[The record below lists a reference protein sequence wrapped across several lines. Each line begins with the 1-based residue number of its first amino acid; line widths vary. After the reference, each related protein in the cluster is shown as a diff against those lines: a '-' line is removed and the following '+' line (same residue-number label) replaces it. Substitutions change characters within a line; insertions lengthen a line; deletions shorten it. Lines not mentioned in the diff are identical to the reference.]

1 MKRFYSEETLKAKL
15 KIAFTN
21 GQNNP
26 DAGPMSAGITANM
39 LLLPHA
45 PSLTLPDP
53 GEAWTPESYAAVM
66 VSLGKSGIVSDR
78 FGNWWSFT
86 GGNPLLDNA
95 TISGWSYKNVIV
107 LESITAPI
115 TYAGKWQDSLRGPRE

>member
-66 VSLGKSGIVSDR
+66 VSLGKSGRNSIERLNYRITQQLSSR
-78 FGNWWSFT
+78 KNS
-86 GGNPLLDNA
+86 NRY
-95 TISGWSYKNVIV
+95 SGKMP
-107 LESITAPI
+107 SI
-115 TYAGKWQDSLRGPRE
+115 L